1 MSKYTKL
8 ILAFL
13 LFFICQK
20 NFAQDV
26 ILFKNGNSVKV
37 KILVAENENNEIEY
51 VYFNDTLGPVFKVPL
66 KTISLIKNKGELQ
79 VLESLSETF
88 YDSLIKLPL
97 NKIDINQFSCQQ
109 IDSIGRTHAQLNFN
123 SRNVGTSIFLIT
135 LFCSP
140 ISGSI
145 AAVVSNS
152 KTPNTYNLN
161 MPATPFL
168 ESEIYQNAY
177 KKQVHKARQ
186 EKIAKNYLNANLIL
200 LSISI
205 IYYFSRDPDR

>member
-1 MSKYTKL
+1 
-8 ILAFL
+8 
-13 LFFICQK
+13 
-20 NFAQDV
+20 
-26 ILFKNGNSVKV
+26 
-37 KILVAENENNEIEY
+37 
-51 VYFNDTLGPVFKVPL
+51 VFKAPL

>member
-20 NFAQDV
+20 NFAQDI

-135 LFCSP
+135 LFGSP

-145 AAVVSNS
+145 AAFVSNY
-152 KTPNTYNLN
+152 KTPNTYHLN

-186 EKIAKNYLNANLIL
+186 EKIAKNYLNANLNL